1 MKKLL
6 SFALLLS
13 SFMLLN
19 AQTQISFVCNG
30 QTYQN
35 GESFAVVLENNYSTE
50 AISLHNNTPSRLQNL
65 VITVTQ
71 VESNGIEISALC
83 TEQCVPGLVSVP
95 FNIAPNGDYPFS
107 IDYEMDETVE
117 NPYCVYNVE
126 VSNGSITCSA
136 VVRLQ
141 TSPLGIKAVVMSHIS
156 AYPNPAEGQVNISYE
171 VAQPSTLAVYD
182 VQGRMVRQLTVAGSG
197 NAVIDNLPAGIYA
210 YGILGSNTMQK
221 LIVK

>member
-1 MKKLL
+1 MKKFL

-13 SFMLLN
+13 SFMVLK

-35 GESFAVVLENNYSTE
+35 GESIVVTLENNYNSGT
-50 AISLHNNTPSRLQNL
+50 ITMHNNTSSPLQGL
-65 VITVTQ
+65 VITATQ
-71 VESNGIEISALC
+71 IESHGIEVSAIC
-83 TEQCVPGLVSVP
+83 TDQCVPGLVSTP
-95 FNIAPNGDYPFS
+95 FNIAPEADYPVI
-107 IDYEMDETVE
+107 IDFDLDETIAD
-117 NPYCVYNVE
+117 PYCVYNFE
-126 VSNGSITCSA
+126 VSNGTITSSV
-136 VVRLQ
+136 VVRFQ
-141 TSPLGIKAVVMSHIS
+141 ISSLGISDVVANRLS

-182 VQGRMVRQLTVAGSG
+182 MQGRVVRQLAVTGSG

-210 YGILGSNTMQK
+210 YGFLGSNTMRK

>member
-1 MKKLL
+1 MKKFL

-13 SFMLLN
+13 SLMVLN

-35 GESFAVVLENNYSTE
+35 GESFVVVLDNDHSTE

-65 VITVTQ
+65 VITATQ
-71 VESNGIEISALC
+71 IESHGIEVTALC

-95 FNIAPNGDYPFS
+95 FNIAPSGDYPFS

-117 NPYCVYNVE
+117 NPYCVYNLE
-126 VSNGSITCSA
+126 ISNGTITCSA

-141 TSPLGIKAVVMSHIS
+141 TAPLGIEAVVMSHIS
-156 AYPNPAEGQVNISYE
+156 AYPNPAEGRVNISYE
-171 VAQPSTLAVYD
+171 VGQPSTLAVYD
-182 VQGRMVRQLTVAGSG
+182 VQGRIVRQLTVSGSG

-210 YGILGSNTMQK
+210 YGILGSTTMQK

>member
-1 MKKLL
+1 M
-6 SFALLLS
+6 
-13 SFMLLN
+13 
-19 AQTQISFVCNG
+19 
-30 QTYQN
+30 
-35 GESFAVVLENNYSTE
+35 VLENNYSTE

-141 TSPLGIKAVVMSHIS
+141 TSPLGIEAVVMSHIS